1 MKRPDSAKAS
11 PLLVISKSVRGTT
24 FIVAGYSASKG
35 ETATSIMQRV
45 ILREASTQT
54 TK

>member
-1 MKRPDSAKAS
+1 MECPDSAKAN
-11 PLLVISKSVRGTT
+11 PLLEISKSVRGTT
-24 FIVAGYSASKG
+24 FIVSGYSAPKG

-45 ILREASTQT
+45 ILREASIQK